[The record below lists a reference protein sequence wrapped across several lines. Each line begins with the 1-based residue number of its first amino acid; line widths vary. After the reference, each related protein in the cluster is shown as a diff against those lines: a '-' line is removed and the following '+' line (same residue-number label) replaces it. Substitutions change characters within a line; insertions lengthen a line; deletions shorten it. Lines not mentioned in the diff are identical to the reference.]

1 MAVALGKDAL
11 GLEQKRLAEALGS
24 DDHELVIA
32 PRSQEC
38 IDLGGSVEQRLV
50 EILRYAD
57 VIGVNSPSPHAECP
71 RGERLERVNWTKLSV
86 VPSYCALGRQR
97 MAHLDQNLCP
107 SKNADTRSAF
117 WRGLES
123 ATNPSSALHPSDTR

>member
-24 DDHELVIA
+24 DDDELVIA

-38 IDLGGSVEQRLV
+38 IDFGGSVEQRLV

-57 VIGVNSPSPHAECP
+57 VIGVNSPSPH
-71 RGERLERVNWTKLSV
+71 GNTLDVNNRTSELDEAQRR
-86 VPSYCALGRQR
+86 PILLCA
-97 MAHLDQNLCP
+97 
-107 SKNADTRSAF
+107 RSATHGPF
-117 WRGLES
+117 
-123 ATNPSSALHPSDTR
+123 